1 MVQDQCKTGICRLH
15 CVISTIIEITL
26 IISYSFEYSRNR
38 SQNRYMFRLYSKHIY
53 KSNIN
58 KTLQLKFTVEKYI
71 YLTHCT

>member
-15 CVISTIIEITL
+15 CVISTIIEIEVKIVICFDYT
-26 IISYSFEYSRNR
+26 RNI
-38 SQNRYMFRLYSKHIY
+38 FI

-71 YLTHCT
+71 YLGALKLLGVGVPQ